1 MVFLSLCERSLML
14 MGKVDLAY
22 LSIYAM
28 NRSDEVK
35 CLNNI
40 NNRRIVDEALLY

>member
-1 MVFLSLCERSLML
+1 MVSLSLGKRSLMR
-14 MGKVDLAY
+14 MGEMDLAY
-22 LSIYAM
+22 LSICVM